1 MKTLPGYADIASKL
15 QFSPEMGRIWHDGE
29 RCVLLSQ
36 AALASWRSRLVAELG
51 HEAASRFFWG
61 VGFAEGARCA
71 IGAKK
76 LRPDGDYLEAFA
88 VGPQAHALTGFG
100 WTQIEILE
108 NDSSRGHFEGRFRV
122 HDSIEAAIHL
132 SATGYSTDP
141 VCWMQTGFAS
151 GFATTFAGQP
161 IIMREVECAGRGDA
175 ACVLHAKPKPEWD
188 QLDNLELAAT
198 PLVLPETRHDGG
210 QTVIG
215 ISAGFLSAKTMIE
228 RTASSNATLLLMGE
242 TGVGKEVLAKL
253 AHRLS
258 MREAEP
264 FIALNCAAI
273 PEGLIES
280 ELFGVAKG
288 AYTGAVAARPG
299 RFELANG
306 GTLFLDEISTLS
318 PLAQSKILRAVQEG
332 EFERVGDTRTIKV
345 DVRLIAASN
354 VELNEAVREGKF
366 RADLYYRISTLP
378 VRVPPLRQRRED
390 IPVLLEHFRLRY
402 ARRHDRTVP
411 GFTARAIN
419 ALLVYDFPGNVREL
433 ERMVERAVLLVDDGQ
448 AIDLRHLFLE
458 TDNLDLNPVMGL
470 TSDGR
475 IAAVDTADYR
485 KDLVRQMLDLIVDG
499 GGSLQ
504 EMEQM
509 VIREALEAGGG
520 NVARA
525 ARTLG
530 LTRRQLALRL
540 EKMKSDGP
548 DGQAFQNPA

>member
-1 MKTLPGYADIASKL
+1 
-15 QFSPEMGRIWHDGE
+15 
-29 RCVLLSQ
+29 
-36 AALASWRSRLVAELG
+36 
-51 HEAASRFFWG
+51 
-61 VGFAEGARCA
+61 
-71 IGAKK
+71 
-76 LRPDGDYLEAFA
+76 
-88 VGPQAHALTGFG
+88 
-100 WTQIEILE
+100 
-108 NDSSRGHFEGRFRV
+108 
-122 HDSIEAAIHL
+122 
-132 SATGYSTDP
+132 
-141 VCWMQTGFAS
+141 MQTGFAS

-161 IIMREVECAGRGDA
+161 IIMRELECAGRGDA
-175 ACVLHAKPKPEWD
+175 ACVLQAKPKSEWD
-188 QLDNLELAAT
+188 EQDDMERAAT
-198 PLVLPETRHDGG
+198 PLDLSAAGRFGG
-210 QTVIG
+210 EVVIG
-215 ISAGFLSAKTMIE
+215 VSSGFLTAKTMIE
-228 RTASSNATLLLMGE
+228 RTAPSDAMLLLMGE

-258 MREAEP
+258 RRHEQP
-264 FIALNCAAI
+264 FVALNCAAI
-273 PEGLIES
+273 PEGLIEA

-306 GTLFLDEISTLS
+306 GTLFLDEIATLS
-318 PLAQSKILRAVQEG
+318 PLAQSKILRAIQEG
-332 EFERVGDTRTIKV
+332 EFERLGDTKTNKV

-354 VELNEAVREGKF
+354 VELTEAVREGKF

>member
-1 MKTLPGYADIASKL
+1 
-15 QFSPEMGRIWHDGE
+15 
-29 RCVLLSQ
+29 
-36 AALASWRSRLVAELG
+36 
-51 HEAASRFFWG
+51 
-61 VGFAEGARCA
+61 
-71 IGAKK
+71 
-76 LRPDGDYLEAFA
+76 
-88 VGPQAHALTGFG
+88 
-100 WTQIEILE
+100 
-108 NDSSRGHFEGRFRV
+108 
-122 HDSIEAAIHL
+122 
-132 SATGYSTDP
+132 
-141 VCWMQTGFAS
+141 
-151 GFATTFAGQP
+151 
-161 IIMREVECAGRGDA
+161 
-175 ACVLHAKPKPEWD
+175 
-188 QLDNLELAAT
+188 
-198 PLVLPETRHDGG
+198 
-210 QTVIG
+210 
-215 ISAGFLSAKTMIE
+215 
-228 RTASSNATLLLMGE
+228 
-242 TGVGKEVLAKL
+242 
-253 AHRLS
+253 
-258 MREAEP
+258 
-264 FIALNCAAI
+264 
-273 PEGLIES
+273 
-280 ELFGVAKG
+280 
-288 AYTGAVAARPG
+288 
-299 RFELANG
+299 
-306 GTLFLDEISTLS
+306 LS
-318 PLAQSKILRAVQEG
+318 PLAQSKILRAIQEG
-332 EFERVGDTRTIKV
+332 EFERLGDTKTNKV

-354 VELNEAVREGKF
+354 VELTEAVREGKF

-378 VRVPPLRQRRED
+378 VRVPPLRPRRED

>member
-1 MKTLPGYADIASKL
+1 METLPGYADLASKL
-15 QFSPEMGRIWHDGE
+15 LFSPEMGRIWHDGE

-51 HEAASRFFWG
+51 LEAASRFFWG

-108 NDSSRGHFEGRFRV
+108 NDSSRGHFEGRFTV
-122 HDSIEAAIHL
+122 HDSMEAAIHL
-132 SATGYSTDP
+132 NAMGHSTDP

-188 QLDNLELAAT
+188 QLDDLELAAT
-198 PLVLPETRHDGG
+198 PLVLSETWHDAG

-215 ISAGFLSAKTMIE
+215 ISAAFLSAKTMIE
-228 RTASSNATLLLMGE
+228 RTAASNATLLLMGE

-258 MREAEP
+258 TREAEP

-354 VELNEAVREGKF
+354 VELNEAVREGTF
-366 RADLYYRISTLP
+366 RADLFYRISTLP

-402 ARRHDRTVP
+402 ALRHGRTVS
-411 GFTARAIN
+411 GFTPRAIN
-419 ALLVYDFPGNVREL
+419 ALLAYDFPGNVREL
-433 ERMVERAVLLVDDGQ
+433 ERMVERAVLLADDGR
-448 AIDLRHLFLE
+448 AIDVRHLFLE
-458 TDNLDLNPVMGL
+458 TDGL
-470 TSDGR
+470 ELKPAMCMTNDGR
-475 IAAVDTADYR
+475 ISAVDNVGSRAN
-485 KDLVRQMLDLIVDG
+485 LVRQMLDLIVDE
-499 GGSLQ
+499 GGSLL
-504 EMEQM
+504 EMEGL
-509 VIREALEAGGG
+509 VIREALDASGG

-530 LTRRQLALRL
+530 FTRRQLALRL
-540 EKMKSDGP
+540 EKMEIQES
-548 DGQAFQNPA
+548 A

>member
-1 MKTLPGYADIASKL
+1 M
-15 QFSPEMGRIWHDGE
+15 
-29 RCVLLSQ
+29 
-36 AALASWRSRLVAELG
+36 
-51 HEAASRFFWG
+51 
-61 VGFAEGARCA
+61 
-71 IGAKK
+71 
-76 LRPDGDYLEAFA
+76 
-88 VGPQAHALTGFG
+88 
-100 WTQIEILE
+100 
-108 NDSSRGHFEGRFRV
+108 
-122 HDSIEAAIHL
+122 
-132 SATGYSTDP
+132 
-141 VCWMQTGFAS
+141 
-151 GFATTFAGQP
+151 
-161 IIMREVECAGRGDA
+161 
-175 ACVLHAKPKPEWD
+175 
-188 QLDNLELAAT
+188 
-198 PLVLPETRHDGG
+198 
-210 QTVIG
+210 
-215 ISAGFLSAKTMIE
+215 
-228 RTASSNATLLLMGE
+228 LLLMGE

-258 MREAEP
+258 RRHEQP
-264 FIALNCAAI
+264 FVALNCEAI
-273 PEGLIES
+273 PEGLIEA

-306 GTLFLDEISTLS
+306 GTLFLDEIATLS
-318 PLAQSKILRAVQEG
+318 PLAQSKILRAIQEG
-332 EFERVGDTRTIKV
+332 EFERLGDTKTNKV

-354 VELNEAVREGKF
+354 VELTEAVREGKF

>member
-1 MKTLPGYADIASKL
+1 MKTLPDYHDLASKL
-15 QFSPEMGRIWHDGE
+15 QFSPEMGRIWRDGE
-29 RCVLLSQ
+29 RCVLLSN
-36 AALASWRSRLVAELG
+36 AALASWRGRLVAELG
-51 HEAASRFFWG
+51 QEAASKFFWEI
-61 VGFAEGARCA
+61 GFAEGARCA

-76 LRPDGDYLEAFA
+76 LRPDRDFLDAFA

-100 WTQIEILE
+100 WTQIEHLE
-108 NDSSRGHFEGRFRV
+108 SDPARGHFEGRFLV

-132 SATGYSTDP
+132 GAQGQSTDP

-161 IIMREVECAGRGDA
+161 IIMRELECAGRGDA
-175 ACVLHAKPKPEWD
+175 ACLLAAKPQSEWH
-188 QLDNLELAAT
+188 QLDELEKSAAPVIMT
-198 PLVLPETRHDGG
+198 ERGVYAGE
-210 QTVIG
+210 TVIG
-215 ISAGFLSAKTMIE
+215 VSAGFLAAKTMIE
-228 RTASSNATLLLMGE
+228 RTATSDATLLFMGE

-258 MREAEP
+258 SRKAKP
-264 FIALNCAAI
+264 FVALNCAAI
-273 PEGLIES
+273 PEGLIEA

-288 AYTGAVAARPG
+288 AYTGAVVARPG

-306 GTLFLDEISTLS
+306 GTLFLDEIATLS
-318 PLAQSKILRAVQEG
+318 PLAQTKILRAIQEG
-332 EFERVGDTRTIKV
+332 EFERVGDTRTTKV
-345 DVRLIAASN
+345 EVRLIAASN
-354 VELNEAVREGKF
+354 VELTEAVRAGTF
-366 RADLYYRISTLP
+366 RADLFYRISTLP

-402 ARRHDRTVP
+402 SRRHDRTVP
-411 GFTARAIN
+411 GFAARAIN

-433 ERMVERAVLLVDDGQ
+433 ERMVERAVLLADDGR

-458 TDNLDLNPVMGL
+458 TDNLELNPVMGL

-475 IAAVDTADYR
+475 IAAADTADDR
-485 KDLVRQMLDLIVDG
+485 DDLVRQMLDLIVDG

-509 VIREALEAGGG
+509 VIREALEASGG

-540 EKMKSDGP
+540 EKMQP
-548 DGQAFQNPA
+548 NGQAL